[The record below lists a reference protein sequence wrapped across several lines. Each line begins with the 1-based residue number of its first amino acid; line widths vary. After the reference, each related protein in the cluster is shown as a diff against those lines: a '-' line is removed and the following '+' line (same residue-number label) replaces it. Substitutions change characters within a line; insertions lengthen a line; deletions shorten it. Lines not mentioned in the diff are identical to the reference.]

1 MEKLMLGTEVAK
13 AMKEALTLKTERL
26 KEQGI
31 VPCLAIVRV
40 GERPDDISYE
50 RGAKKKMEGI
60 GIECRSIVLEEAI
73 SMVRFEE
80 VIRGLNTEADVHGI
94 LLLRPLPKH
103 LDEKQVKT
111 WMDPEKDMD
120 CMCDSNILK
129 VFAGEK
135 ADYAPCTAEAVM
147 EMLNYYQIPLAGK
160 QVAIIGR
167 SMVIGKPLAMLM
179 LHAHATV
186 TMCHSR
192 SEEMDA
198 ICRNADILVA
208 AAGKAKMVKAKM
220 VKEGAVVVDVG
231 INMDENGKLCGDVD
245 FEDVETKVSAISPVP
260 KGVGSITTS
269 VLAKHVLLAA
279 EKSIR

>member
-1 MEKLMLGTEVAK
+1 MEKLMLGTEVAN

-26 KEQGI
+26 KEQGT

-73 SMVRFEE
+73 SMARFEE

>member
-1 MEKLMLGTEVAK
+1 MGKLMLGTEVAK
-13 AMKEALTLKTERL
+13 AMKETLTLKTERL
-26 KEQGI
+26 KEQGT

-279 EKSIR
+279 EKSIW

>member
-1 MEKLMLGTEVAK
+1 MGKLMLGTEVAK
-13 AMKEALTLKTERL
+13 AMKETLTLKTERL
-26 KEQGI
+26 KEQGT

-73 SMVRFEE
+73 SMARFEE

-135 ADYAPCTAEAVM
+135 TDYAPCTAEAVM

>member
-26 KEQGI
+26 KEQGT

-73 SMVRFEE
+73 SMARFEE

-135 ADYAPCTAEAVM
+135 TDYAPCTAEAVM

-245 FEDVETKVSAISPVP
+245 FEDVEIKVSAISPVP

>member
-73 SMVRFEE
+73 SMARFEE

-160 QVAIIGR
+160 RVAIIGR

>member
-73 SMVRFEE
+73 SMARFEE

-135 ADYAPCTAEAVM
+135 TDYAPCTAEAVM

>member
-26 KEQGI
+26 KEQGT

-73 SMVRFEE
+73 SMARFEE

-135 ADYAPCTAEAVM
+135 TDYAPCTAEAVM

>member
-186 TMCHSR
+186 IMCHSR